1 MKKIFSFLMVMSLL
15 ASVFVFNVSKASAA
29 SYPTL
34 VDVHY
39 VYGKGIVFVFD
50 ANGMNVR
57 APNLRGST
65 LYLHG
70 NSYPLACTVA
80 RASGMIVCTVRG
92 GLTEFAGAQGSVSL
106 LGRLYSVVIPSVPGV
121 PPVVEECV
129 FKVAHGASLI
139 CPD

>member
-34 VDVHY
+34 SDVHY
-39 VYGKGIVFVFD
+39 VFGKGIVFVFD
-50 ANGMNVR
+50 TNGMKVR
-57 APNLRGST
+57 APNLKGST

-70 NSYPLACTVA
+70 NSYPLACTVDKSA
-80 RASGMIVCTVRG
+80 GKIICTVRG
-92 GLTEFAGAQGSVSL
+92 GLTEFAGDQGSVSL
-106 LGRLYSVVIPSVPGV
+106 LGRQYSVVIPSVPSV
-121 PPVVEECV
+121 PPVVDVCD
-129 FKVAHGASLI
+129 FKAVHGASVI